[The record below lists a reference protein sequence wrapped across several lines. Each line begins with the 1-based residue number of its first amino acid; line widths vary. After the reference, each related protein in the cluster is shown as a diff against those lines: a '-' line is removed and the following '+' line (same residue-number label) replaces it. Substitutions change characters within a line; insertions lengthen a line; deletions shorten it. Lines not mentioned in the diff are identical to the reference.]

1 MSMIKSLSL
10 LSLSLS
16 LSRLGKQ
23 QRDEARTVHNL
34 HTRKLGTNIAE
45 VSSCIMKI
53 IYECPPTFYKLS
65 PHNPTPPP
73 PSLSLSLSRKLHQS
87 LKHDESK
94 DLCANVGLPQFKTKT
109 QVKLLCRLKK
119 QNLDVF
125 DSKATVQCQSLLQ
138 RKSLGPNISGQP
150 TSIKQDL
157 P

>member
-1 MSMIKSLSL
+1 MLYLLHFEISQDKTKVCNLTSFNVDDKISLS
-10 LSLSLS
+10 SL
-16 LSRLGKQ
+16 
-23 QRDEARTVHNL
+23 
-34 HTRKLGTNIAE
+34 
-45 VSSCIMKI
+45 
-53 IYECPPTFYKLS
+53 
-65 PHNPTPPP
+65 
-73 PSLSLSLSRKLHQS
+73 SLSLSLSRKLHQS